1 MKRLRLE
8 VGEGDGGRTLQA
20 LLHDRAGISHE
31 QARGLIDA
39 GAVRAA
45 AAAGG
50 APTGA
55 PPIPVRPGD
64 YARRVRT
71 GEVFEASWD
80 DRQRY
85 RPRPKERPGR
95 GYKVIHRDDQVV
107 VVDKGPEVLSVPSAL
122 RAEDSLVER
131 LLETERARGVRKPAL
146 FPVHRLDRDTSGLLL
161 FARTHAAG
169 VSLKAQFAAR
179 TVERRYLAVAEGTLE
194 ADHGRFA
201 SRLVEDP
208 RTLKVR
214 SARRKEEGREA
225 VTEYRVTERLP
236 QATVVTVRL
245 GTGRK
250 NQIRVHF
257 AEARH
262 PLVGDRR
269 YGRASPLIGRTA
281 LHAMTLAFTHPATG
295 LKVSYQSPLPA
306 DLRQLLRRLRARP
319 A

>member
-8 VGEGDGGRTLQA
+8 VGAGDGGRTLQA

-31 QARGLIDA
+31 QSRGLIDA

-45 AAAGG
+45 TAAPG
-50 APTGA
+50 APL
-55 PPIPVRPGD
+55 IPVRPGD
-64 YARRVRT
+64 YARRVRS

-80 DRQRY
+80 DQQRY
-85 RPRPKERPGR
+85 RAQPKERPGR
-95 GYKVIHRDDQVV
+95 GYTVIHRDDQVV
-107 VVDKGPEVLSVPSAL
+107 VVDKGPEVLSVPTAL

-131 LLETERARGVRKPAL
+131 LLETERARGVRKPSL
-146 FPVHRLDRDTSGLLL
+146 VPVHRLDRDTSGLLL
-161 FARTHAAG
+161 FARTHEAAAH
-169 VSLKAQFAAR
+169 LKAQFAAR
-179 TVERRYLAVAEGTLE
+179 SVERRYLAVAEGTLE
-194 ADHGRFA
+194 ADHGRFQ
-201 SRLVEDP
+201 SRLIEDP

-214 SARRKEEGREA
+214 SARGRGEGREA
-225 VTEYRVTERLP
+225 ITEYRVTERLP

-257 AEARH
+257 SEARH

-269 YGRASPLIGRTA
+269 YGRPSPLIGRTA

-295 LKVSYQSPLPA
+295 LKVSYESPLPA
-306 DLRQLLRRLRARP
+306 DLRQLLRRLRSQP